1 MRLLVAF
8 AASLALVLS
17 FTVFAT
23 PAAAGVGPWRSVIVV
38 LRDDIDS
45 DSVANE
51 HGSRFGAL
59 ISHVYG
65 SALRGYAARVPE
77 RVIALLQRDPRVAFV
92 EEDRLFWATDT
103 VPTGVDRIEADLSS
117 QLAGN
122 GSGAVG
128 TAVAIIDTGISAHP
142 ELNIAGGYN
151 CDGFFAFF
159 NRNAW
164 SDGNGHGTH
173 VAGTVAARDNDPNN
187 IDLFNIVGVAPGAPL
202 WAVKVLNSN
211 GSGSLSSII
220 CGINWVAANGPGTV
234 RNIKVANMSL
244 GGSGSDRPSDSNCNN
259 TNNDSMHKA
268 ICNAVT
274 KKGVTFVVGA
284 GNSNADFATFV
295 PAAYNEV
302 LTVTAVADYDGRGGG
317 LAKPPTCPSPYGDDD
332 TAATFSSWTTLGNA
346 DALHTIAAPGVCINS
361 TWNNKGYATI
371 SGTSM
376 ASPHAAGTV
385 ALCISSGACAGL
397 SPAQIITKLRTDS
410 AVRSGTNPTVESY
423 YGFTDDPNSPNVN
436 RYYGYLVYAGGY

>member
-1 MRLLVAF
+1 MRLPVAF

-17 FTVFAT
+17 VTVFAT
-23 PAAAGVGPWRSVIVV
+23 PAAAGEGPWRSVIVV

-51 HGSRFGAL
+51 HGRHFGAQV
-59 ISHVYG
+59 SHVYG
-65 SALRGYAARVPE
+65 AALRGYAARVPD

-103 VPTGVDRIEADLSS
+103 VPTGVDRIEADKSS

-122 GSGAVG
+122 GSGTVG
-128 TAVAIIDTGISAHP
+128 TGVAIIDTGISAHS

-151 CDGFFAFF
+151 CAGFFFV

-173 VAGTVAARDNDPNN
+173 VAGTVAARDNGS
-187 IDLFNIVGVAPGAPL
+187 NIVGVAPGAPL
-202 WAVKVLNSN
+202 WAVRVLSSN
-211 GSGSLSSII
+211 GSGYLSWII
-220 CGINWVAANGPGTV
+220 CGINWVANNSASRG
-234 RNIKVANMSL
+234 IKVANMSL
-244 GGSGSDRPSDSNCNN
+244 GGSGADDGNCGN

-268 ICNAVT
+268 ICNAVN
-274 KKGVTFVVGA
+274 KGVTFVVAA
-284 GNSNADFATFV
+284 GNSNANFATFA

-302 LTVTAVADYDGRGGG
+302 LTVTAVADFDGQGGG
-317 LAKPPTCPSPYGDDD
+317 IALPTCRTDVDD
-332 TAATFSSWTTLGNA
+332 TAADFSNWTTPA
-346 DALHTIAAPGVCINS
+346 SSDVSHTIAAPGVCINS
-361 TWNNKGYATI
+361 TWNNGGYSTI

-397 SPAQIITKLRTDS
+397 SPAQIITKMRADAAAKRAADAGYGFAEDASS
-410 AVRSGTNPTVESY
+410 ASANY
-423 YGFTDDPNSPNVN
+423 YGH
-436 RYYGYLVYAGGY
+436 LIYAGGY